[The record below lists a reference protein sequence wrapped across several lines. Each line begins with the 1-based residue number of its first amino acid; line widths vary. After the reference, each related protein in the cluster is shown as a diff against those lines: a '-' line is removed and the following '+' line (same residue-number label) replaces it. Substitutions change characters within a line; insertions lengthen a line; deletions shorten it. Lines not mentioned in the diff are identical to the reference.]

1 MTISAENAQQAQSA
15 TLVHALI
22 RDAGNAN
29 RGDEAS
35 QFARAALAAA
45 QALHIVQECQ
55 RVIENSCEGEVEV
68 AE

>member
-1 MTISAENAQQAQSA
+1 MTISVENAQQVRSA

-22 RDAGNAN
+22 RDAGESD
-29 RGDEAS
+29 RGDEAA